1 MLKLIGLIMQLKIPL
16 KLVLKKCFRVDTS
29 KLEAKSYLAFL
40 KATVDRKNIDK
51 WKIVPVDLSNLSNV
65 VNNDV
70 AKKNCVIN

>member
-1 MLKLIGLIMQLKIPL
+1 MLKLIGLIMQLKIQL
-16 KLVLKKCFRVDTS
+16 KLVLKKCFGVDTS
-29 KLEAKSYLAFL
+29 KLKAKSYLAFL
-40 KATVDRKNIDK
+40 KAIVGKKNIDK

>member
-40 KATVDRKNIDK
+40 KATVDKQNIDK
-51 WKIVPVDLSNLSNV
+51 WKIVPVDLSNLS
-65 VNNDV
+65 
-70 AKKNCVIN
+70 K

>member
-40 KATVDRKNIDK
+40 KATVDKQNIDK
-51 WKIVPVDLSNLSNV
+51 
-65 VNNDV
+65 
-70 AKKNCVIN
+70 